1 MRILSDTAFTL
12 EHLAS
17 KYDCKIQG
25 DPSTVVSNVATL
37 SNASN
42 DSLTFFANSKYK
54 SELKETNAAAVVLR
68 EHDVEF
74 CPTASL
80 VTTDP
85 YLLFAR
91 IASDFD
97 TSKQF
102 QPGIHAAAV
111 IDSSCDV
118 PSTCKIGAGVVL
130 AMNVELGEHVFVGAN
145 SVVEKD
151 TKIGESSW
159 ISSGVIIH
167 EGTEIGLRA
176 IIHPGVVIGADGFG
190 FSEAKDSAWVKI
202 PQMGRVIIGDDVEV
216 GANTTIDRGTLSDTV
231 IGNGVKL
238 DNLVQI
244 GHNVIIGDHTAIVA
258 QTGVAGST
266 AIGKRCRIG
275 GQVGIAGHLKIIDDT
290 TIAART
296 TVIKDIKDSGV
307 YAGNLFSHQKASEWQ
322 KNAASFKKLNKLQ
335 KLVSL
340 INKKVGED
348 NDS

>member
-1 MRILSDTAFTL
+1 MSNTAFTL

-37 SNASN
+37 LNASS
-42 DSLTFFANSKYK
+42 DSLTFFANTKYK
-54 SELKETNAAAVVLR
+54 SELQETNAAAVLLTER
-68 EHDVEF
+68 DLKF
-74 CPTASL
+74 CSTASL
-80 VTTDP
+80 VTNDP

-97 TSKQF
+97 ISKQF
-102 QPGIHAAAV
+102 QPGIHPSAV
-111 IDSSCDV
+111 IDPTCNI
-118 PSTCKIGAGVVL
+118 PSTCGIGAGAIL
-130 AMNVELGEHVFVGAN
+130 AMNVELGEHVFIGAN
-145 SVVEKD
+145 SVIEKD
-151 TKIGESSW
+151 TKIDESSW
-159 ISSGVIIH
+159 VSSGVIIH

-190 FSEAKDSAWVKI
+190 FSETKDSGWVKI
-202 PQMGRVIIGDDVEV
+202 PQMGRVVIGDDVEV

-238 DNLVQI
+238 DNLIQI
-244 GHNVIIGDHTAIVA
+244 GHNVIIGEHTAIVA
-258 QTGVAGST
+258 QTGISGST
-266 AIGKRCRIG
+266 EIGKRCKIG
-275 GQVGIAGHLKIIDDT
+275 GQVGMVGHLKITDDT
-290 TIAART
+290 TITART
-296 TVIKDIKDSGV
+296 TVTKDIKDSGM
-307 YAGNLFSHQKASEWQ
+307 YSGNLFSHQKASEWQ
-322 KNAASFKKLNKLQ
+322 KNAASFRKLNKLQ

>member
-1 MRILSDTAFTL
+1 MSNTAFTL

-17 KYDCKIQG
+17 KYACKIQG
-25 DPSTVVSNVATL
+25 DPSTVVTNVSTL
-37 SNASN
+37 SNASS
-42 DSLTFFANSKYK
+42 DSLTFFANTKYK
-54 SELKETNAAAVVLR
+54 SELQETNAAAVVLT
-68 EHDVEF
+68 ENDLKL

-80 VTTDP
+80 VTNDP

-102 QPGIHAAAV
+102 QPGIHPSAV
-111 IDSSCDV
+111 IDQTCNI
-118 PSTCKIGAGVVL
+118 PSTCGIGAGVIL
-130 AMNVELGEHVFVGAN
+130 DKNVELGEHVFIGAN
-145 SVVEKD
+145 SVIEKD
-151 TKIGESSW
+151 SKIGESSW
-159 ISSGVIIH
+159 VSSGVIIH

-176 IIHPGVVIGADGFG
+176 IIHSGVVIGADGFG
-190 FSEAKDSAWVKI
+190 FSETKDSAWVKI

-238 DNLVQI
+238 DNLIQI
-244 GHNVIIGDHTAIVA
+244 GHNVIVGDHTAIVA
-258 QTGVAGST
+258 QTGISGST
-266 AIGKRCRIG
+266 EIGKRCKIG
-275 GQVGIAGHLKIIDDT
+275 GQVGMVGHLKITDDT

-296 TVIKDIKDSGV
+296 TVTKDIKDSGV

-322 KNAASFKKLNKLQ
+322 KNAVSFRKLNKLQ